1 MTYASGGLIQGSDYN
16 GFATSVNQLWG
27 TGSGSYGYGQS
38 GTLNTSIT
46 GTVAASDWATMIAR
60 MSTMQQHQFNNTSGI
75 PSQPSS
81 GGIITYLSQ
90 ISTAITSL
98 QNNRF
103 TVYTVNG
110 TNYASTSNSSSWRTS
125 SVKTFTIA
133 FASDNNARYF
143 FNAGGYIQVVSNG
156 NSISSPNSGTAWNSF
171 ANTGYN
177 YSALFAQSF
186 THYGTVG
193 TYTRGTYASGSGFY
207 NLTSTPT
214 SFLTMTET
222 GTGNSNYNA
231 NSIDL
236 KWSYNGS
243 GTLTATLTF
252 TDNDTNPFGYTNTGS
267 TNASITIDYPE
278 TTYLSNS
285 WGTPTTTNTVNSQ
298 S

>member
-60 MSTMQQHQFNNTSGI
+60 MSTMQQHQYNNTTGI

-81 GGIITYLSQ
+81 GGIVTYLSQ

-103 TVYTVNG
+103 QSYTSTISPVI
-110 TNYASTSNSSSWRTS
+110 ASTTNSSSWHTS

-133 FASDNNARYF
+133 FGSDNQARYF
-143 FNAGGYIQVVSNG
+143 FNCGGYIKIDGSLS
-156 NSISSPNSGTAWNSF
+156 SITPSTWNSF
-171 ANTGYN
+171 VNTGFNN
-177 YSALFAQSF
+177 YFLFATSSQHS
-186 THYGTVG
+186 GTVG
-193 TYTRGTYASGSGFY
+193 TYTRSTYLSTSGFY

-222 GTGNSNYNA
+222 GTGNTNYNA

-236 KWSYNGS
+236 KYSYNGS
-243 GTLTATLTF
+243 GTITVTLTL

-267 TNASITIDYPE
+267 TNAFIQYWYPE
-278 TTYLSNS
+278 TTYISNT
-285 WGTPTTTNTVNSQ
+285 WGSTTTVNTVNTQ